1 MLVSL
6 QLLISDIRRR
16 PTSKANPHP
25 LSAPSLPLA
34 ALTLALAF
42 LLSSISLSASAIPL
56 ESLKPTEGQVKTTR
70 EVLLQLRERHYND
83 LNLDDEL
90 SERFLEN
97 YLDKLDPGKTIFFV
111 SDVEEFRNYKTKFD
125 DDLKTGKLQKGFDIY
140 NRYRGRLVLRLEAV
154 IARLENDELTYD
166 FTDDDYLPI
175 DPEDTEWAVD
185 QATANQLWHK
195 RVKSQLLNLV
205 LADKPLDEAREL
217 LIKRYKD
224 QLRYI
229 EQRNTT
235 DAYELMVNSL
245 TELYDPHTNYLA
257 PRTLENFNINMSL
270 SLEGI
275 GAVLTTENEYT
286 KVDRIVTKGPADK
299 QGQLRPAD
307 RIVAVGQ
314 DEEGEMVD
322 VIGWRLDEVVNLIRG
337 PRNTVVRLDVL
348 APNSETKTISIIRD
362 TVKLE
367 DQAARSSVFELT
379 DGSQLFK
386 VGVID
391 LPAFYIDFDAYRR
404 RDPNYKSTTRDV
416 YQLLGELEEQ
426 NVDGIILDL
435 RDNGGGSLQEATQLT
450 DLFIDPGPVVQIR
463 QSNQIIAR
471 GNQSRQMAKYRK
483 PLVVLINR
491 LSASASEIFAGAIQ
505 DYQRGLIVGNQSFG
519 KGTVQ
524 SLTPL
529 SEGQIKITES
539 KFYRVSG
546 DSTQHRGVIP
556 DVVYPDMI
564 DTDLVGESS
573 YENALPWDQIRP
585 VPHDTIFNFG
595 SLVPLLQ
602 SQHDQRAAGDP
613 DFTYLIDQQALIK
626 EASDRKVISL
636 NEKTRRAEQ
645 QAIENKTL
653 AIENKRRKAKGL
665 PTYPTVKAMHD
676 AESTDGDETGEE
688 VAASSEPADIDP
700 TKDPILNETG
710 YVLVDLIKMME
721 GDRVERVA
729 NF

>member
-1 MLVSL
+1 MLVSFPFITASQSVKL
-6 QLLISDIRRR
+6 FSNNSHRPYRRHR
-16 PTSKANPHP
+16 FA
-25 LSAPSLPLA
+25 SL
-34 ALTLALAF
+34 LTLLVLNVVAVSVL
-42 LLSSISLSASAIPL
+42 AIPL
-56 ESLKPTEGQVKTTR
+56 ESLKPSGGQVKTTQ
-70 EVLLQLRERHYND
+70 EILAQLHERHYSE
-83 LNLDDEL
+83 LPLDDAL

-97 YLDKLDPGKTIFFV
+97 YLTKLDPGKTIFFV
-111 SDVEEFRNYKTKFD
+111 SDIEEFRKLATKFD
-125 DDLKTGKLQKGFDIY
+125 DDLKAGRLQKGFDIY
-140 NRYRGRLVLRLEAV
+140 NRYRGRLVLRLEAA
-154 IARLENDELTYD
+154 IARLENEEVKYD
-166 FTDDDYLPI
+166 FTVDDYLPI
-175 DPEDTEWAVD
+175 DPEEAEWAVD
-185 QATANQLWHK
+185 QASANQLWHK
-195 RVKSQLLNLV
+195 RVKSQLLSLV
-205 LADKPLDEAREL
+205 LSDKTLAEAKE
-217 LIKRYKD
+217 IVVKRYKD
-224 QLRYI
+224 QLRYV
-229 EQRNTT
+229 EQRNST

-245 TELYDPHTNYLA
+245 TELFDPHTNYLA

-286 KVDRIVTKGPADK
+286 KVDRIVTQGPADK
-299 QGQLRPAD
+299 QGDLKPAD

-337 PRNTVVRLDVL
+337 PRNTVVRLDIL
-348 APNSETKTISIIRD
+348 APNNEVKTISIIRD

-367 DQAARSSVFELT
+367 DQAARSTIFELT
-379 DGSQLFK
+379 DGKDLFK
-386 VGVID
+386 IGVID
-391 LPAFYIDFDAYRR
+391 LPAFYIDFEAYRN

-416 YQLLGELEEQ
+416 YNLLTELEQQ

-463 QSNQIIAR
+463 QKNQIIAR

-505 DYQRGLIVGNQSFG
+505 DYHRGLIVGNQSFG

-556 DVVYPDMI
+556 DVVYPDMVDKDI
-564 DTDLVGESS
+564 IGESS
-573 YENALPWDQIRP
+573 YDNALPWDQIRP
-585 VPHDTIFNFG
+585 VAHDNIFNFER
-595 SLVPLLQ
+595 LIPLLQ
-602 SQHDQRAAGDP
+602 SEHDKRSAKDP
-613 DFTYLIDQQALIK
+613 DFVYLIDRQELVK
-626 EASDRKVISL
+626 EANSKKTISL
-636 NEKTRRAEQ
+636 NEEKRRAEQ
-645 QAIENKTL
+645 RSMEERNL
-653 AIENKRRKAKGL
+653 AIENKRRSAKGL
-665 PTYPTVKAMHD
+665 STYSSIDAWRD
-676 AESTDGDETGEE
+676 AETKGEDGEE
-688 VAASSEPADIDP
+688 DASNNQTPEIDP
-700 TKDPILNETG
+700 DKDPILNETG
-710 YVLVDLIKMME
+710 YVLVDLIKLME
-721 GDRVERVA
+721 ADQIERVA